1 MFDEPDLFKS
11 SLTCQD
17 MRDFNESQMRVFELM
32 SDGNWHDA
40 IAIRAAAQG
49 SEGLRRLR
57 ELRAKGYV
65 IDKRKTAGGG
75 RLYEYRMN
83 EIPAKTI
90 DQSDPLDRH
99 GR

>member
-11 SLTCQD
+11 TLTCQD
-17 MRDFNESQMRVFELM
+17 MRDFNESQLRVFELM
-32 SDGNWHDA
+32 RDGNWHDA

-57 ELRAKGYV
+57 ELRAKGYQ

-75 RLYEYRMN
+75 RLFEYRLYGTPETTVN
-83 EIPAKTI
+83 QLDT
-90 DQSDPLDRH
+90 LDRH

>member
-1 MFDEPDLFKS
+1 MFNEPDLFKS
-11 SLTCQD
+11 TLTCQD
-17 MRDFNESQMRVFELM
+17 MKDFNESQMRVFELM

-75 RLYEYRMN
+75 RLLEYRMHRN
-83 EIPAKTI
+83 PSTSNH
-90 DQSDPLDRH
+90 QSDSLDSH
-99 GR
+99 G

>member
-1 MFDEPDLFKS
+1 MFNEPDLFKS
-11 SLTCQD
+11 TLTCQD
-17 MRDFNESQMRVFELM
+17 MKDFNESQMRVFELM

-57 ELRAKGYV
+57 ELRSKGYV

-75 RLYEYRMN
+75 RLFEYRMHGN
-83 EIPAKTI
+83 PSQ
-90 DQSDPLDRH
+90 DSHQPSPLDSH
-99 GR
+99 S